1 MLKIVMM
8 GPQGAGKGTQAQ
20 HLAKELNIPQVSTG
34 DLFRAEIAK
43 GSPLGIEANALI
55 KDGKLV
61 PDRITDEMVK
71 NRVAEADAIGGY
83 ILDGYPRNLAQLE
96 GYLAFD
102 KPTHAVLITLDDEEA
117 VKRLAGRRTCEGCGK
132 IYHIEHN
139 PPKAADVCDECNAVL
154 IQREDDQPEAIK
166 ERLRI
171 YHENTESMVAKFE
184 EMGILQEV
192 DGGGSIE
199 EVYEGVKEAIK

>member
-1 MLKIVMM
+1 MM

-20 HLAKELNIPQVSTG
+20 RLAKELNIPQVSTG

-43 GSPLGIEANALI
+43 GSPLGVEANALI

-61 PDRITDEMVK
+61 PDRITNEMVQ
-71 NRVAEADAIGGY
+71 NRVAEADVTSGY

-96 GYLAFD
+96 GYLEFD

-132 IYHIEHN
+132 IYHVEQN
-139 PPKAADVCDECNAVL
+139 PPKVADVCDECDAVL
-154 IQREDDQPEAIK
+154 IQREDDKPEAIK

-171 YHENTESMVAKFE
+171 YHENTEPMVAKFE
-184 EMGILQEV
+184 EMGILKRV
-192 DGGGSIE
+192 DGAGSID
-199 EVYEGVKEAIK
+199 EVYQGVKKAVEE

>member
-43 GSPLGIEANALI
+43 GSPLGVETNALI

-61 PDRITDEMVK
+61 PDRITSEMVK
-71 NRVAEADAIGGY
+71 NRITKADAVGGY
-83 ILDGYPRNLAQLE
+83 ILDGYPRNISQLK
-96 GYLAFD
+96 GYLEFD
-102 KPTHAVLITLDDEEA
+102 QPTHAVLITLNDEEA

-132 IYHIEHN
+132 IYHVEYN
-139 PPKAADVCDECNAVL
+139 PPKVADVCDECGAML
-154 IQREDDQPEAIK
+154 IQRADDQPEAIK

-171 YHENTESMVAKFE
+171 YHENTEPIIIKFE
-184 EMGILQEV
+184 EMGILKRV
-192 DGGGSIE
+192 DGGGSID
-199 EVYEGVKEAIK
+199 EVYQGVKEAIQ